1 MQIPAMTQSL
11 SWLNGMLSMFTQDE
25 IIVPTKYREKVL
37 ETKALLDNGDCSG
50 LVNSILDFGMKEAS
64 NCDLVIET
72 DNGSL
77 NDILN
82 SWLKNINESLRGEIP
97 VGYKALAKEYN
108 RERYKGSSLLL
119 LRTLWEEKDG
129 WNLPTKMWFV
139 NGEDIINADE
149 LNKNLDASENI
160 KTLNI
165 KNYAI
170 RLNKRKALKL
180 NNVGSEKLFVQ
191 RPYGSWGDFYTTPF
205 IIQRGIFKNLKFL
218 ALLIQKGE
226 FVVAKAIELLTVIK
240 KGTEDLALK
249 GSPDFI
255 YSEEDLKKV
264 KNDLKAFI
272 QEKNSSKGVS
282 TYATNFD
289 TEIETLIPDY
299 EKALKD
305 TLYSPIEKR
314 ILCGLGMV
322 EIIDGATTSRKDAV
336 LNPKPFAS
344 EFQGS
349 ATDFATLIRDIS
361 NTILEKN
368 KDAHRN
374 FSKVSIRVNA
384 SPIKAFL
391 SNDAKVLL
399 RSAYDKGCLSKQT
412 FVEVVGESNFE
423 VEVERRKRE
432 KDDKIDDIM
441 YPPVIQ
447 NMEATLENLPP
458 NNKNP
463 EEVITEDKKGTE
475 ALNYKGL

>member
-11 SWLNGMLSMFTQDE
+11 SWLNSMMSMFTQDE
-25 IIVPTKYREKVL
+25 IVVPTKYREKVL

-50 LVNSILDFGMKEAS
+50 LVNSILDFGIKEAS

-72 DNGSL
+72 DNKSL

-108 RERYKGSSLLL
+108 RERYKGSSFLL

-139 NGEDIINADE
+139 SGEDIMDADE
-149 LNKNLDASENI
+149 IEKTSNENA

-180 NNVGSEKLFVQ
+180 NNVGNEKLFVQ
-191 RPYGSWGDFYTTPF
+191 RPYSSWGDFYTTPF

-264 KNDLKAFI
+264 KNDLKSFI
-272 QEKNSSKGVS
+272 QEKNTSRGVS

-289 TEIETLIPDY
+289 TEIETLIPEY

-349 ATDFATLIRDIS
+349 ATDFATLIKDIS
-361 NTILEKN
+361 DTILEKN
-368 KDAHRN
+368 KDSHRN

-399 RSAYDKGCLSKQT
+399 RSAYDKGCLSKRT
-412 FVEVVGESNFE
+412 FIEVVGESNFE

-447 NMEATLENLPP
+447 NMEASLENLPP
-458 NNKNP
+458 DNRNP